1 MSLTNIIFKKSG
13 VYILIP
19 DSVDVRAEDL
29 TKDQEG
35 NFRMIQRPVSSGG
48 WSKLKTL

>member
-19 DSVDVRAEDL
+19 DSVVVRAEDL

-48 WSKLKTL
+48 

>member
-1 MSLTNIIFKKSG
+1 MSLTNIIFKISE

-19 DSVDVRAEDL
+19 DSVDVRAENI
-29 TKDQEG
+29 TKEQEG

-48 WSKLKTL
+48 